1 MKKVDY
7 NKIRKT
13 FSLYWPKKY
22 YGNNKERLGQQARN
36 KYKKVSNKEI
46 NIKQE
51 HGRNRYQNMSE
62 ENKQRLIK
70 EYEKTRED
78 KKST

>member
-1 MKKVDY
+1 M
-7 NKIRKT
+7 
-13 FSLYWPKKY
+13 
-22 YGNNKERLGQQARN
+22 GQQARN

-51 HGRNRYQNMSE
+51 YGRNRYQNMSE

>member
-1 MKKVDY
+1 MDYY
-7 NKIRKT
+7 NKIKKT
-13 FSLYWPKKY
+13 FSLYWPKKCY
-22 YGNNKERLGQQARN
+22 ENNKERLGQQARS
-36 KYKKVSNKEI
+36 KYKKVSNKGI

-51 HGRNRYQNMSE
+51 YGRNRYRNMSE